1 MHERVVWLGTEEPFA
16 KAREGMSVHHGLT
29 LSAEQI
35 RCRTEEA
42 GQVYEALQIEGGS
55 ADEASRGL
63 RDRQMVCVDAA
74 KVRVIGQGW
83 CDAKTLT
90 IGRVRADGSA
100 TDFSYFSRMMECHAF
115 AQAAR
120 GEAARRG
127 LAASSAVCAVM
138 DGAEYNQSVVD
149 VLRPDATRILDFYH
163 AVEHLAGAGRGVWGE
178 DLAALSTWLQPIRHT
193 LRHGTPEAVLA
204 QLADWAAAHPD
215 HVVSIDAELAY
226 FTKRQDQIAYAAF
239 EQQGWP
245 LGSGAGE
252 SAHKTV
258 LQARMKRAGMS
269 WAATNVNPMLALRN
283 LTCSQRWRTD
293 WDHIPERLRARA
305 SATASAPAP
314 AATTQLPANFKLRP
328 AVSWRDQPVGRARFA
343 PSD

>member
-1 MHERVVWLGTEEPFA
+1 
-16 KAREGMSVHHGLT
+16 
-29 LSAEQI
+29 
-35 RCRTEEA
+35 
-42 GQVYEALQIEGGS
+42 
-55 ADEASRGL
+55 
-63 RDRQMVCVDAA
+63 
-74 KVRVIGQGW
+74 
-83 CDAKTLT
+83 
-90 IGRVRADGSA
+90 
-100 TDFSYFSRMMECHAF
+100 
-115 AQAAR
+115 
-120 GEAARRG
+120 
-127 LAASSAVCAVM
+127 LAA
-138 DGAEYNQSVVD
+138 
-149 VLRPDATRILDFYH
+149 
-163 AVEHLAGAGRGVWGE
+163 AGRTVWGE
-178 DLAALSTWLQPIRHT
+178 DLAALSSWLEPIRHT

-269 WAATNVNPMLALRN
+269 WAAPNVNPMLALRN

-293 WDHIPERLRARA
+293 WDHIPERLRARP

-314 AATTQLPANFKLRP
+314 AATIQLPANFKLRP
-328 AVSWRDQPVGRARFA
+328 AVSWRTQPVGRARFA